1 MLKKIIAAAALAT
14 IAASSQAATP
24 GSVYAGLDV
33 GTTESNDY
41 PSRTTSYGG
50 FVGYNVNENIAIEGA
65 YRRLGSLKYSDVDNK
80 MDQAALSVVGSLPVG
95 NGFAVFG
102 RLGYNRLDHSVDVS
116 LGGPDSKE
124 HVSKVLSG
132 VGVSYNFDSKI
143 SARLEAQRL
152 ARNVTNVSAGVAY
165 SF

>member
-1 MLKKIIAAAALAT
+1 MLKKIIAVAALAT
-14 IAASSQAATP
+14 IAASSHAATP

-33 GTTESNDY
+33 GATESNDY
-41 PSRTTSYGG
+41 ASHKTSFGG
-50 FVGYNVNENIAIEGA
+50 FVGYNLNENIAIEGG
-65 YRRLGSLKYSDVDNK
+65 YRRLASAKFSDVDSK
-80 MDQAALSVVGSLPVG
+80 IDQAALSVVGSLPVG

-116 LGGPDSKE
+116 LGGPDLKE

-143 SARLEAQRL
+143 SARVEAQR
-152 ARNVTNVSAGVAY
+152 AERNLTNVSAGVAY